1 MLLPGT
7 NDFTSIN
14 NQDVGPFSNMTR
26 RQCFAIEITNDMIRE
41 DIESF
46 FLDLTTPVML
56 DRVIIDPA
64 VAEVT
69 IIEDDRES
77 SSNVFS
83 QHNKSHTVC
92 SLL

>member
-1 MLLPGT
+1 
-7 NDFTSIN
+7 
-14 NQDVGPFSNMTR
+14 
-26 RQCFAIEITNDMIRE
+26 MIRE

-46 FLDLTTPVML
+46 FLDLTTPVVL
-56 DRVIIDPA
+56 DRVIINPA

-77 SSNVFS
+77 SRDVFP
-83 QHNKSHTVC
+83 QYNRSHTVC

>member
-1 MLLPGT
+1 
-7 NDFTSIN
+7 
-14 NQDVGPFSNMTR
+14 
-26 RQCFAIEITNDMIRE
+26 MIRE